1 MTTEHERA
9 GSPGGDSGESETTET
24 QVDCEVSMYARAAP
38 TAVGKRRQEA
48 VRNRLAALAGDGRI
62 SAVDVEQ
69 WPRRVIVGQTE
80 SPRIAGLYEEFVVAA
95 DAAGARL
102 EPFFGDRPGVSG
114 LLQNATDDRVL
125 TLPVIAITVR
135 QNGEIV
141 GLYPC
146 YRDGIHHRVEEC
158 VEALEAGTL
167 PADLL

>member
-9 GSPGGDSGESETTET
+9 VSPGGDSGTSEATET
-24 QVDCEVSMYARAAP
+24 RVDCAVSMYARAAP
-38 TAVGKRRQEA
+38 TGVGKRRQEA
-48 VRNRLAALAGDGRI
+48 VRERLTALAGDGRI

-69 WPRRVIVGQTE
+69 WPGRVTVGQTE
-80 SPRIAGLYEEFVVAA
+80 APRVVDTYEEFAAAA

-114 LLQNATDDRVL
+114 LLQDGTGNRIL
-125 TLPVIAITVR
+125 TLPVIALTVR
-135 QNGEIV
+135 QDGEIV

-158 VEALEAGTL
+158 VEALEGGTL
-167 PADLL
+167 PTNLL